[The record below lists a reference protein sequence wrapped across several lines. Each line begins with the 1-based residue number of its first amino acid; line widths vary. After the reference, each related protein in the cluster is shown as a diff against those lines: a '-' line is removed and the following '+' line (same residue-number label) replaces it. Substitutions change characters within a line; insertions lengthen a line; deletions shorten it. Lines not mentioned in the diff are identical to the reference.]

1 MAVELTKEQK
11 EAIKNYGDEIKQL
24 KDFQTA
30 VRTRPGMYI
39 GPIGNKG
46 FLNCCREIYQN
57 AIDQIV
63 DQSGPGNWFSF
74 YYDERTLEVVCEDN
88 GRGLP
93 FNNMIKILTEA
104 HVSKNFDRKLGEYP
118 AGMNG
123 VGAKVVN
130 ALSTTMIVESY
141 LFDGT
146 AAKVEFHKGYP
157 TTKQPVPIPNKSKKQ
172 GTKIYFTPDPEIMGE
187 MNLPWK
193 SIYRLLKVTM
203 GMTPLGTSM
212 DFTAVDING
221 KKFTEKIVNTDG
233 IVTDL
238 ILKVKHPIIKPITI
252 FGDDGTHKLNLA
264 FCYDAGDSS
273 SDGPDSIEQVTSF
286 CNFCPT
292 VQGTHVDGVL
302 EGIRRWFTQYMNNIY
317 LANQK
322 GKTKVVFA
330 DINNGLNIMIDAAHL
345 EPIFTGQA
353 KEIISNEDMT
363 GYCKEVVMKGLDEWS
378 KANPQDLQKI
388 SKFFK
393 DIAEL
398 RMKNEGAR
406 AKIVTKYHSNVLS
419 GLPAKYKKPTGKKDI
434 ELIIVEGDSAMGSVM
449 EGRDSSRQGI
459 FPIRGKI
466 INAFSNSRE
475 AVFANE
481 EVQAITKIILGTDY
495 KRHFKVEDCKVSK
508 IIFMADADVD
518 GAHISALLLRLF
530 LMYFPQ
536 LIQAGMVYKAIP
548 PLYSIKEGKKNR
560 YFTEQVDIIR
570 YIQKKFMEK
579 YTVSIGKNIL
589 SSKDITLIFMNNADY
604 IYYLERLANTYAV
617 DPYLL
622 EIIIINFIYNK
633 NKINLEKLDKDI
645 KSKYRFMSVK
655 KIKNTIVVE
664 GTIDKVNT
672 LIVND
677 KFIGDCRF
685 ILDILN
691 KNDHYYYYINGKKK
705 SLYEI
710 MKLYE
715 DSTPSNISR
724 YKGLGEMN
732 KDQLAESTLYPGS
745 DRTLVR
751 YTLEDIKE
759 EIEAVREYESDS
771 KKILGLVNNVTRDD
785 LLD

>member
-1 MAVELTKEQK
+1 MATELTKEQK

-39 GPIGNKG
+39 GPIGNRG

-203 GMTPLGTSM
+203 GMTPLGTTM
-212 DFTAVDING
+212 DFTAIDING

-233 IVTDL
+233 IITDL
-238 ILKVKHPIIKPITI
+238 ILKVKHPIIKPISI

-264 FCYDAGDSS
+264 FCYNAGDNS
-273 SDGPDSIEQVTSF
+273 SDGPDSMEQVTSF

-302 EGIRRWFTQYMNNIY
+302 EGIRRWFTQYMNGIY

-406 AKIVTKYHSNVLS
+406 AKIVTKYHSNILS

-434 ELIIVEGDSAMGSVM
+434 ELIIVEGDSAMGTVM
-449 EGRDSSRQGI
+449 EGRDSSKQGV

-466 INAFSNSRE
+466 INAFGNSRQ
-475 AVFANE
+475 AVFSNE
-481 EVQAITKIILGTDY
+481 EVQAITKIILGSEY
-495 KRHFKVEDCKVSK
+495 KRNFDIKDVKVSK
-508 IIFMADADVD
+508 IIFMCDADVD
-518 GAHISALLLRLF
+518 R
-530 LMYFPQ
+530 
-536 LIQAGMVYKAIP
+536 K
-548 PLYSIKEGKKNR
+548 
-560 YFTEQVDIIR
+560 
-570 YIQKKFMEK
+570 
-579 YTVSIGKNIL
+579 
-589 SSKDITLIFMNNADY
+589 
-604 IYYLERLANTYAV
+604 
-617 DPYLL
+617 
-622 EIIIINFIYNK
+622 
-633 NKINLEKLDKDI
+633 
-645 KSKYRFMSVK
+645 
-655 KIKNTIVVE
+655 
-664 GTIDKVNT
+664 
-672 LIVND
+672 
-677 KFIGDCRF
+677 
-685 ILDILN
+685 
-691 KNDHYYYYINGKKK
+691 
-705 SLYEI
+705 
-710 MKLYE
+710 
-715 DSTPSNISR
+715 
-724 YKGLGEMN
+724 
-732 KDQLAESTLYPGS
+732 
-745 DRTLVR
+745 
-751 YTLEDIKE
+751 
-759 EIEAVREYESDS
+759 
-771 KKILGLVNNVTRDD
+771 
-785 LLD
+785 

>member
-645 KSKYRFMSVK
+645 KSKYRFMSGK